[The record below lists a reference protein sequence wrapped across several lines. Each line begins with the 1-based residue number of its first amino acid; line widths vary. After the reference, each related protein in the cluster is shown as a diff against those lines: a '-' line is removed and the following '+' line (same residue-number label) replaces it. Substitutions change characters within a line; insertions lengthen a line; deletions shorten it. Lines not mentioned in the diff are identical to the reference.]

1 MAGSG
6 RRRSSATGYVED
18 DARAASRAAGAL
30 RRRANRPSHLAR
42 PRRTLIRS
50 SSSPFS
56 ALTRRRA
63 LLAGTET
70 LGGTRPDGLVKTRHR
85 SRPWRRR
92 ERSPTATLC
101 LPGGEAR
108 AQENPTPAP
117 HQHPRRCAA
126 PARRLR
132 GSPGASCSATRAP
145 RRRSWTARRSST
157 ALSPVWEEGEE
168 RVARLRRP
176 IWGSPGGRGGLTRR
190 VGAVAN

>member
-6 RRRSSATGYVED
+6 RRRSRATGYVED

-70 LGGTRPDGLVKTRHR
+70 LGGTRPDSLVKTRHR

-92 ERSPTATLC
+92 GRSPTATLC
-101 LPGGEAR
+101 LAGGEAR
-108 AQENPTPAP
+108 RRKKRLPLPTNTLAD
-117 HQHPRRCAA
+117 
-126 PARRLR
+126 
-132 GSPGASCSATRAP
+132 AP
-145 RRRSWTARRSST
+145 RRLDGFVGHQGRPVRPLAHLGGAPGRRDGRRR
-157 ALSPVWEEGEE
+157 LSHQCGRRE
-168 RVARLRRP
+168 RNASRD
-176 IWGSPGGRGGLTRR
+176 SGGRSGGRPAA
-190 VGAVAN
+190 GAVSRDAWGL

>member
-1 MAGSG
+1 VASSG
-6 RRRSSATGYVED
+6 RRRSRATGYVED

-70 LGGTRPDGLVKTRHR
+70 LGGTRPDSLVKTRHR
-85 SRPWRRR
+85 SRQWRRR
-92 ERSPTATLC
+92 GRSPTATC
-101 LPGGEAR
+101 SSREERRVRGKNSTA
-108 AQENPTPAP
+108 AP
-117 HQHPRRCAA
+117 EQHPRRCAA